1 MLAIKISNLI
11 KKFGDN
17 TVLKDI
23 SLEVEN
29 GKIVSIIGPSGSGK
43 STLLRCIANLEK
55 ITAGDIEIYGHPLVT
70 KGKYVSHKK
79 QRELTNDMNMVFQS
93 FNLFPHYSALDNIVK
108 PQVLVEGKSR
118 ENAVEVAV
126 KLLER
131 VNLSHRKDAYPS
143 QLSGG
148 ESQRVAIARSLARS
162 PKMILFDEPTSAL
175 DPEMV
180 TEVLEVIRGL
190 KDEGMTLVIVTHEMN
205 FAREISDRV
214 IFMDDGKIIE
224 DGTPKELFENT
235 QNKRAADFI
244 KKIL

>member
-11 KKFGDN
+11 KKFDDN

-70 KGKYVSHKK
+70 KGKYVSHKR

-108 PQVLVEGKSR
+108 PQMLVEGKTR

-131 VNLSHRKDAYPS
+131 VNLSHRMDAYPS

-190 KDEGMTLVIVTHEMN
+190 KDEGMTLVIVTT
-205 FAREISDRV
+205 R
-214 IFMDDGKIIE
+214 
-224 DGTPKELFENT
+224 
-235 QNKRAADFI
+235 
-244 KKIL
+244 

>member
-1 MLAIKISNLI
+1 MLAIKINNLI
-11 KKFGDN
+11 KKFDDN

-55 ITAGDIEIYGHPLVT
+55 ITAGDIEIYGHPLVI

-93 FNLFPHYSALDNIVK
+93 FNLFPHYSALDNIVR
-108 PQVLVEGKSR
+108 PQMLVEGKTR

-131 VNLSHRKDAYPS
+131 VNLYHRKDAYPS

-214 IFMDDGKIIE
+214 IFMADGKIVE
-224 DGTPKELFENT
+224 DGTPQELFENT
-235 QNKRAADFI
+235 KNKRAADFI

>member
-1 MLAIKISNLI
+1 MLAIKINNLI

-23 SLEVEN
+23 SLTVEN
-29 GKIVSIIGPSGSGK
+29 GKIISIIGPSGSGK

-55 ITAGDIEIYGHPLVT
+55 ISEGDIEIYGHSLVNR
-70 KGKYVSHKK
+70 GKYVNHKK

-108 PQVLVEGKSR
+108 PQMLVEGKTR
-118 ENAVEVAV
+118 ENAVETAIR
-126 KLLER
+126 LLER

-205 FAREISDRV
+205 FAKEISDRV
-214 IFMDDGKIIE
+214 IFMDEGKIIE
-224 DGTPKELFENT
+224 DGTPKEIFENT
-235 QNKRAADFI
+235 QNKRTAEFI